1 MYGHVAQ
8 LAEAVKSGIESA
20 GGHSPTI
27 YQIEETL
34 SDEELGR
41 MYAPPKPAYP
51 IIYPEQLPEFD
62 AFMLGIPTRFGNF
75 PGQWK
80 VFWDKTGQLWRVGA
94 LHGKIVGLF
103 FSTATLGGGQESTAL
118 AIMSTLAHHGMVY
131 VPLGYKFA
139 PQLADVSEVHGGG
152 PWGAGTIAGDD
163 SSRQPS
169 RLEREIAAIQG
180 RGFYEFVKKIQFRED

>member
-20 GGHSPTI
+20 GHSPTI

-34 SDEELGR
+34 SDEALTK
-41 MYAPPKPAYP
+41 MDAPPKPAYP

-80 VFWDKTGQLWRVGA
+80 VSASGFPPPSGCGRGPCIKASSNRSSGTKPANCGIMVS
-94 LHGKIVGLF
+94 
-103 FSTATLGGGQESTAL
+103 STARS
-118 AIMSTLAHHGMVY
+118 
-131 VPLGYKFA
+131 
-139 PQLADVSEVHGGG
+139 
-152 PWGAGTIAGDD
+152 
-163 SSRQPS
+163 
-169 RLEREIAAIQG
+169 
-180 RGFYEFVKKIQFRED
+180 

>member
-41 MYAPPKPAYP
+41 MHSNPVRQFSRPV
-51 IIYPEQLPEFD
+51 E
-62 AFMLGIPTRFGNF
+62 
-75 PGQWK
+75 
-80 VFWDKTGQLWRVGA
+80 
-94 LHGKIVGLF
+94 GLF